1 MSKIKVKLIGQDGNI
16 FNLVGIASK
25 ALERNGQ
32 RSEASEM
39 REKVFSSHSYNE
51 ALMIISDYVEIV

>member
-1 MSKIKVKLIGQDGNI
+1 MTKIEVELIGQDGNI
-16 FNLVGIASK
+16 FNLVAIASR

-32 RSEASEM
+32 REAASEM
-39 REKVFSSHSYNE
+39 QDKVYNSSSYDE